1 MKLIF
6 ITFLF
11 YTISYGQTIEMG
23 PLYSNPN
30 IGIKSKSQ
38 LKSSVSIDSTFIY
51 YSDTLALPFFD
62 EFSKNKFQQY
72 PDDYNAPGV
81 TSQLY
86 YYLLD
91 TLDQPL
97 PINKE
102 FTDQQ
107 TFTRIFDIVSNTYVD
122 SLHDTILINVS
133 DFSQYPVTHSI
144 QNVFPPYYIYDTI
157 GIPDISDTV
166 WITNPSFTQD
176 SARIFFSSINDP
188 TKLWVDDYAYHNY
201 RYAINPWSLG
211 VVTFDG
217 LDRYGYPYQIGTSV
231 TDYAD
236 VLTSKKIDLSSISL
250 SDSLY
255 FSFLYQ
261 AKGLGDEPES
271 SDSLILEFYAPDSD
285 EWIHIWSV
293 EGSDMS
299 DFKATHLPIL
309 DLKYFKD
316 AFQFRFKNYGAL
328 SGGLDHFHVDYV
340 YLRKNSFVADTLFK
354 DFAFSYPINSLL
366 KDFTSVPWDH
376 YKNSSL
382 NNMTDS
388 LFINVHNAS
397 EVQENYQDG
406 KVEVYKNGSFRGDF
420 VLPGF
425 DLANQSINYPAL
437 STIVSSH
444 DLSSGYEYEKTESG
458 PFQEFEVV
466 TSATAQFPN
475 LASNDSTVFY
485 QKFQNYYSYD
495 DGSAEAAFGPTG
507 SQSRLAI
514 KYDTYEADSL
524 IGISMHFSPSV
535 NDVSSD
541 LFLITVWEDDN
552 GLPGDVLYED
562 DIFFPRSPIY
572 RNGLNLFYTYYFK
585 DTVKV
590 SVSNSFFVGWR
601 QLDVNR
607 LNLGLDRNIDH
618 SDKILYSVNGG
629 FDWFSSPFSGS
640 PMLRPVFSTSLD
652 DQLNS
657 SEISQNQKI
666 TFYPNP
672 TDGKL
677 SIVSESDLSSNKV
690 TLFSYAGQEL
700 AIFNVNSI
708 DLSPFSSG
716 IYFLKIEGQSVFY
729 KILKK

>member
-1 MKLIF
+1 MREEGKVF
-6 ITFLF
+6 
-11 YTISYGQTIEMG
+11 SA
-23 PLYSNPN
+23 
-30 IGIKSKSQ
+30 
-38 LKSSVSIDSTFIY
+38 
-51 YSDTLALPFFD
+51 SDL
-62 EFSKNKFQQY
+62 
-72 PDDYNAPGV
+72 
-81 TSQLY
+81 
-86 YYLLD
+86 
-91 TLDQPL
+91 
-97 PINKE
+97 
-102 FTDQQ
+102 
-107 TFTRIFDIVSNTYVD
+107 
-122 SLHDTILINVS
+122 
-133 DFSQYPVTHSI
+133 
-144 QNVFPPYYIYDTI
+144 
-157 GIPDISDTV
+157 V
-166 WITNPSFTQD
+166 WI
-176 SARIFFSSINDP
+176 
-188 TKLWVDDYAYHNY
+188 
-201 RYAINPWSLG
+201 
-211 VVTFDG
+211 
-217 LDRYGYPYQIGTSV
+217 
-231 TDYAD
+231 
-236 VLTSKKIDLSSISL
+236 
-250 SDSLY
+250 
-255 FSFLYQ
+255 
-261 AKGLGDEPES
+261 
-271 SDSLILEFYAPDSD
+271 
-285 EWIHIWSV
+285 
-293 EGSDMS
+293 
-299 DFKATHLPIL
+299 
-309 DLKYFKD
+309 
-316 AFQFRFKNYGAL
+316 
-328 SGGLDHFHVDYV
+328 
-340 YLRKNSFVADTLFK
+340 
-354 DFAFSYPINSLL
+354 
-366 KDFTSVPWDH
+366 
-376 YKNSSL
+376 
-382 NNMTDS
+382 
-388 LFINVHNAS
+388 
-397 EVQENYQDG
+397 
-406 KVEVYKNGSFRGDF
+406 VYKNGSFRGDF

-716 IYFLKIEGQSVFY
+716 IYLLKIEGQSVFY